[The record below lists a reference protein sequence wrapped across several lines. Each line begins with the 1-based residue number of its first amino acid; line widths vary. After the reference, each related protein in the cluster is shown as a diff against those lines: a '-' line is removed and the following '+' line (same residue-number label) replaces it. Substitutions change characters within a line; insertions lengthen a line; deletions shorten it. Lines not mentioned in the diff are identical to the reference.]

1 MLRAQDDDVGLDS
14 LLLQVFHRVLCRL
27 GFQFLRRSQIGYI
40 SQVNTAAVSAQLP
53 FELAHRLYIRQA
65 LNVAHRAAN
74 LRDDEVVVTRLPEQL
89 NLMFYLVGDM
99 GHHLHGLAQVIASA
113 LFLDDILVDTP
124 RSDIVRAM
132 GAHIQEALVVPQV
145 QVRLVPVF
153 RYVAFPMLIR
163 VERTRVHVN
172 VRV

>member
-1 MLRAQDDDVGLDS
+1 MLRTQDDDVGLDS
-14 LLLQVFHRVLCRL
+14 LLLQVFHRVLRRL
-27 GFQFLRRSQIGYI
+27 GFQFLSRSQVGHVG
-40 SQVNTAAVSAQLP
+40 QVDTTAVSAQLP

-65 LNVAHRAAN
+65 LDVAHRAAN
-74 LRDDEVVVTRLPEQL
+74 LRDDEVIVIGLPEQL

-99 GHHLHGLAQVIASA
+99 GHHLHGLTKVVASA

-145 QVRLVPVF
+145 QICFVPVF
-153 RYVAFPMLIR
+153 GNIAFPVLVG
-163 VERTRVHVN
+163 VERPRVYVD

>member
-1 MLRAQDDDVGLDS
+1 MLR
-14 LLLQVFHRVLCRL
+14 RL
-27 GFQFLRRSQIGYI
+27 GFQFLRRSQIGHVG
-40 SQVNTAAVSAQLP
+40 QVYAAAISAQLP
-53 FELAHRLYIRQA
+53 FELAHRLNVWQA
-65 LNVAHRAAN
+65 LDIAHRAAY
-74 LRDDEVVVTRLPEQL
+74 LGDDEVVVTGLPEQL

-113 LFLDDILVDTP
+113 LFLNDILVDTP

-145 QVRLVPVF
+145 QIRFVPVF
-153 RYVAFPMLIR
+153 GNIAFPVLVG
-163 VERTRVHVN
+163 VERPRVHVN